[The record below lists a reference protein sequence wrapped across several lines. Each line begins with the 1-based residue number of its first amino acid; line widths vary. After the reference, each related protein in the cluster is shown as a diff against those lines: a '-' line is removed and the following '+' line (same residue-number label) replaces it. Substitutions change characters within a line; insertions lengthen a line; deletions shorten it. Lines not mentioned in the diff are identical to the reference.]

1 MYFLIGISLLLVLTM
16 ESSSPGVLAMATI
29 GKFGAVLAP
38 IIGRELGR
46 YNRESVFVIFSLI
59 SLTSGFLTL
68 FLPETLGRAL
78 PDSIEDGISGEAF
91 DRGETAFTSCICKK

>member
-1 MYFLIGISLLLVLTM
+1 MFLIFILSQYFRNTGIGTC
-16 ESSSPGVLAMATI
+16 SSMARV
-29 GKFGAVLAP
+29 GAVLAP

-68 FLPETLGRAL
+68 FLPETLGKAL
-78 PDSIEDGISGEAF
+78 PDSIEDG
-91 DRGETAFTSCICKK
+91 K